1 MIRWLTDR
9 VHRQEDGYALVVAT
23 ILLFVMMILIVVG
36 LDAGYSA
43 LNQSQRG
50 IEWSRTLAVAESGVN
65 DAMVQIGADRSA
77 VSSCPTGGSAVCTND
92 DGEYQV
98 SWTGVIDGSITIES
112 YGYFPTKATAEITR
126 HLRVTLEPA
135 PSFTNALFAEDSITI
150 KNNEVVIGD
159 IYSQLGV
166 TLGNNAQVCGSI
178 VVANGDVTM
187 TNGATTEKEIPAVNC
202 TGKDGSVWAGGSIL
216 NSGHIFG
223 DAKASAPSGT
233 TCSAASA
240 SYQITGGAVDGDA
253 TACGQIT
260 GTVLGVTAAGTA
272 TTPPAVETLPTFT
285 FDPANYPGIHCFD
298 GGSGSCGATTSPTAV
313 TTGNAAIAAA
323 KTNLSGTYAIWQS
336 SPSQSTVV
344 SLDGIVIG
352 GDTTIVTNAPIDF
365 GNTTEVNLVAG
376 VTDATLVVVS
386 LYEPTGTCSDQGGS
400 NNDCSIYG
408 KNAIE
413 FDEGASATDLTD
425 GIAGLIYTTGKM
437 AFKNKPEMEGALY
450 AGAMDIKNGFGIVYN
465 SRIASIL
472 GFGSALAPTLWEE
485 LDPA

>member
-1 MIRWLTDR
+1 MIRWLSDR

-65 DAMVQIGADRSA
+65 DAMVQLGADRAA
-77 VSSCPTGGSAVCTND
+77 VSSCPVTSPTAVCAVY

-98 SWTGVIDGSITIES
+98 SWTGVSDGSITIES
-112 YGYFPTKATAEITR
+112 YGYYPTKATAEITR

-187 TNGATTEKEIPAVNC
+187 TNGATTEKEVPAVNC

-216 NSGHIFG
+216 NSGHIYG
-223 DAKASAPSGT
+223 DAMASAPSGT

-260 GTVLGVTAAGTA
+260 GTVLGVTSAGVAIDAAGRPDAAHVHVRPSQLPRHPLLRRGYRYLRLHDLDDGRDDRQRGDRGRQDEPVGHVRDLADEPVAEHRREPRRDRDRRRHDDRDERPDRLRQHHRGQPGGRCDGRDGSSWSRCTSPPARAATKAAAA
-272 TTPPAVETLPTFT
+272 TTAASTARTRSSSTTARAPP
-285 FDPANYPGIHCFD
+285 I
-298 GGSGSCGATTSPTAV
+298 
-313 TTGNAAIAAA
+313 
-323 KTNLSGTYAIWQS
+323 
-336 SPSQSTVV
+336 
-344 SLDGIVIG
+344 
-352 GDTTIVTNAPIDF
+352 
-365 GNTTEVNLVAG
+365 
-376 VTDATLVVVS
+376 
-386 LYEPTGTCSDQGGS
+386 
-400 NNDCSIYG
+400 
-408 KNAIE
+408 
-413 FDEGASATDLTD
+413 
-425 GIAGLIYTTGKM
+425 
-437 AFKNKPEMEGALY
+437 
-450 AGAMDIKNGFGIVYN
+450 
-465 SRIASIL
+465 
-472 GFGSALAPTLWEE
+472 
-485 LDPA
+485 

>member
-1 MIRWLTDR
+1 M
-9 VHRQEDGYALVVAT
+9 HRQEDGYALVVAT

-112 YGYFPTKATAEITR
+112 IGYFPTKATAEISR

-202 TGKDGSVWAGGSIL
+202 TGKDGSVWAGGSVL

-260 GTVLGVTAAGTA
+260 GTVLGVTSAGVPS
-272 TTPPAVETLPTFT
+272 TPPAVQTLPPFT
-285 FDPANYPGIHCFD
+285 FDPANYPGIHCYD
-298 GGSGSCGATTSPTAV
+298 GGTGTCGSTTSTTAV
-313 TTGNAAIAAA
+313 TTGNAAIAARQDEPVGHVRDLA
-323 KTNLSGTYAIWQS
+323 VEPVAEHRRQPRRDRDRRRHHDRDERPDRFRQHHRGQ
-336 SPSQSTVV
+336 PRGRC
-344 SLDGIVIG
+344 DGR
-352 GDTTIVTNAPIDF
+352 
-365 GNTTEVNLVAG
+365 
-376 VTDATLVVVS
+376 DARRGLAVRAHRHLQRPGRQQQRLQHLRQERDRVRRGR
-386 LYEPTGTCSDQGGS
+386 ERHRSD
-400 NNDCSIYG
+400 
-408 KNAIE
+408 
-413 FDEGASATDLTD
+413 D
-425 GIAGLIYTTGKM
+425 GIAGLLYTTGKM
-437 AFKNKPEMEGALY
+437 AFKNKPRRWRAPCTP
-450 AGAMDIKNGFGIVYN
+450 GAMDIKNGFGIVYN
-465 SRIASIL
+465 SRIASVL

>member
-1 MIRWLTDR
+1 M
-9 VHRQEDGYALVVAT
+9 
-23 ILLFVMMILIVVG
+23 
-36 LDAGYSA
+36 AG
-43 LNQSQRG
+43 
-50 IEWSRTLAVAESGVN
+50 
-65 DAMVQIGADRSA
+65 
-77 VSSCPTGGSAVCTND
+77 TGT
-92 DGEYQV
+92 
-98 SWTGVIDGSITIES
+98 
-112 YGYFPTKATAEITR
+112 
-126 HLRVTLEPA
+126 
-135 PSFTNALFAEDSITI
+135 
-150 KNNEVVIGD
+150 
-159 IYSQLGV
+159 
-166 TLGNNAQVCGSI
+166 CGS
-178 VVANGDVTM
+178 
-187 TNGATTEKEIPAVNC
+187 
-202 TGKDGSVWAGGSIL
+202 
-216 NSGHIFG
+216 
-223 DAKASAPSGT
+223 
-233 TCSAASA
+233 
-240 SYQITGGAVDGDA
+240 
-253 TACGQIT
+253 
-260 GTVLGVTAAGTA
+260 
-272 TTPPAVETLPTFT
+272 
-285 FDPANYPGIHCFD
+285 
-298 GGSGSCGATTSPTAV
+298 TTSTTAV

-437 AFKNKPEMEGALY
+437 AFKNKPAMEGALY